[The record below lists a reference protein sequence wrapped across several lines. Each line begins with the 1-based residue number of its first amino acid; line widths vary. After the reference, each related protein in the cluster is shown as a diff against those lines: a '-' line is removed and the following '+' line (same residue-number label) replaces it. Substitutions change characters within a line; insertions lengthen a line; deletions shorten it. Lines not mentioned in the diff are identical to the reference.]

1 MTGCKIDS
9 ETVYLRKDFRKIVKY
24 HDGTKNKVD
33 GIPPRYEVRIDGN
46 WYHADE
52 NGNLTDLGR
61 SQKQAAEMQSSD
73 DGGGGGGAL
82 PTSCNNFELSVREWL
97 RTETEAG

>member
-1 MTGCKIDS
+1 MKKLLSFILPIAIIFTLTGCKIDS

-73 DGGGGGGAL
+73 DGGGGGGG
-82 PTSCNNFELSVREWL
+82 C
-97 RTETEAG
+97 